1 MAHKIYVGVDN
12 GVSGSIGIIF
22 DDGTYLHYPTPIK
35 TQQSYT
41 KAKQNISRIDC
52 EELCKIFEPLAPED
66 VFVVLER
73 PMVNPTRFKASVS
86 AVRALEATLIV
97 VERRCYPYLYLDS
110 REWQKV
116 MLPSGLE
123 GPDLKIASLDIGK
136 RLFPKIEWKKLKD
149 ADGLLMAEY
158 ARRKGL

>member
-1 MAHKIYVGVDN
+1 MAHKIYIGVDN

-22 DDGTYLHYPTPIK
+22 DDGTYLYYPTPTK
-35 TQQSYT
+35 TEQSYT
-41 KAKQNISRIDC
+41 KAKQNISRIDYDG
-52 EELCKIFEPLAPED
+52 LQNIFEPLAADD

-97 VERRCYPYLYLDS
+97 IEHRHYPYLYLDS
-110 REWQKV
+110 KEWQKA

-158 ARRKGL
+158 ARRKGM